1 MSAGEIVPK
10 SLRSEDHAPIVFV
23 QEGVIEATGRLLR
36 ESRRG
41 RQRHEG
47 VVYWAG
53 RDTGSDVFVTTCV
66 APRAVTDRGSF
77 RVSVEANARVVM
89 VVNDLHLILLAQ
101 IHSHPG
107 RFIGHSDGDDVGAFM
122 PFENYL
128 SIIVPNY
135 AREDP
140 WPLTK
145 CGVHRFMGGAFGR
158 LLDSEVERK
167 FRLLPT
173 SCDLR

>member
-1 MSAGEIVPK
+1 VRAAE
-10 SLRSEDHAPIVFV
+10 LERETDSEHLNPIVFV
-23 QEGVIEATGRLLR
+23 LEDVIRLTGRLLR
-36 ESRRG
+36 QSRRG

-47 VVYWAG
+47 IVYWAG
-53 RDTGSDVFVTTCV
+53 RDTGTDVIITTCI

-77 RVSVEANARVVM
+77 RVSAEANARAVM
-89 VVNDLHLILLAQ
+89 AMNDLHLVLLAQ

-107 RFIGHSDGDDVGAFM
+107 VLVDHSKGDNAGAFM
-122 PFENYL
+122 PFEKYL
-128 SIIVPNY
+128 SIIVPDY

-145 CGVHRFMGGAFGR
+145 CGVHRFVRGDFQR
-158 LLDSEVERK
+158 LANNEVEDK